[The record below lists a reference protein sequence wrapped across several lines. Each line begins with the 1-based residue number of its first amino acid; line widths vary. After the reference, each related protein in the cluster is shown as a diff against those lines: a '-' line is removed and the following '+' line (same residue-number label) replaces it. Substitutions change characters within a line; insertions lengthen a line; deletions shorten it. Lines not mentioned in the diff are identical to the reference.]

1 MYKSGYTAG
10 PVGLYTVF
18 SNILPSFILERTN
31 SNLIDIYQQ
40 YAYKNFT
47 KMRTVLAFDL
57 LAELIMSYGPIGVF
71 FIFFSG
77 ALWAYL
83 FYLFSNATIIYKLI
97 FLSSYYR
104 FSFGIFDNRVV
115 GDTVVFVKFM
125 ILLFIIAIMSQL
137 FNIKILQFKTISTD
151 Q

>member
-1 MYKSGYTAG
+1 M
-10 PVGLYTVF
+10 
-18 SNILPSFILERTN
+18 ERTN
-31 SNLIDIYQQ
+31 SNLIVIYQQ

-57 LAELIMSYGPIGVF
+57 IAELIMSYGPVGVL

-83 FYLFSNATIIYKLI
+83 FYLFSNATIFYKLI
-97 FLSSYYR
+97 YLSNYYR

-115 GDTVVFVKFM
+115 GDTEAFLKFM
-125 ILLFIIAIMSQL
+125 FLHLIIAIMSQL
-137 FNIKILQFKTISTD
+137 LNIKFLQFKSIYTQID
-151 Q
+151 EQQN